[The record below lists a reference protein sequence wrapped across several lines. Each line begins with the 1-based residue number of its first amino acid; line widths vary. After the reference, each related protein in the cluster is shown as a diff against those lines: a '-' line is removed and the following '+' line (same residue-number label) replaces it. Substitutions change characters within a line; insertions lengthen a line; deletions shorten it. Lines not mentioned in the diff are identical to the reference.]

1 MHRPSFKNDYSEGA
15 LPEVLQLMTQTNL
28 EGIDGYSTDPY
39 CEKAREMVRAVCGR
53 EDADV
58 HFIVGGTQ
66 CNTIAIAHF
75 LRPHQAVIAAD
86 SGHINTHETGAIEA
100 TGHKVLYVVTEDG
113 KLTPD
118 KIKRIAAE
126 HGGDEH
132 MVQPAMV
139 YVSNTTEVGTL
150 YNKAELTAISQ
161 TCKELGLIFYLDGA
175 RLASALTSAKCDLTM
190 ADVADLT
197 DAFYVGATKNGGLF
211 GEAMVITNP
220 ALKKDFRYMLK
231 QRGALLAK
239 GWLLGLQF
247 IALFEDDRWYTVAK
261 HANALAEKLAA
272 GIVALE
278 EKGAAL
284 VYEQVSNQVFISL
297 PCDAAEK
304 LAEKHRFEW
313 WGLPENGRRAL
324 RLVTNWATPESR
336 VDALLCDLD
345 AILSK

>member
-15 LPEVLQLMTQTNL
+15 LPEVLALMAKTNL
-28 EGIDGYSTDPY
+28 EGIDGYSTDQY
-39 CEKAREMVRAVCGR
+39 SDKARDMIRAACGR
-53 EDADV
+53 PDADV
-58 HFIVGGTQ
+58 HLIVGGTQ

-100 TGHKVLYVVTEDG
+100 TGHKVLYAVTDDG
-113 KLTPD
+113 KLTPE
-118 KIKRIAAE
+118 KISRIVAE
-126 HGGDEH
+126 HGNDEH

-139 YVSNTTEVGTL
+139 YISNTTEVGTL
-150 YNKAELTAISQ
+150 YNKAELTAISD
-161 TCKELGLIFYLDGA
+161 TCKELGLYLYLDGA
-175 RLASALTSAKCDLTM
+175 RLASALTSPKCDLSM
-190 ADVADLT
+190 QDVANLT

-211 GEAMVITNP
+211 GEAMVILNP

-247 IALFEDDRWYTVAK
+247 VALFENGLWYEVAE
-261 HANALAEKLAA
+261 HANTLAAKLAE
-272 GIVALE
+272 GIKALSN
-278 EKGAAL
+278 KGAAL

-297 PCDAAEK
+297 PCDAAEE
-304 LAEKHRFEW
+304 LAAKYRFEW

-324 RLVTNWATPESR
+324 RLVTNWATPEER
-336 VDALLCDLD
+336 VDAFLADLD

>member
-39 CEKAREMVRAVCGR
+39 SDKARDMVRAACGR
-53 EDADV
+53 QDADV

-100 TGHKVLYVVTEDG
+100 TGHKVLYAVTEDG

-118 KIKRIAAE
+118 KIKRIVAE
-126 HGGDEH
+126 HGNDEH

-150 YNKAELTAISQ
+150 YNKAELTAISD
-161 TCKELGLIFYLDGA
+161 TCKELGLILYLDGA
-175 RLASALTSAKCDLTM
+175 RLASALTSARSELTM
-190 ADVADLT
+190 EDVANLT

-220 ALKKDFRYMLK
+220 ALKKDFRHLLK

-239 GWLLGLQF
+239 G
-247 IALFEDDRWYTVAK
+247 IC
-261 HANALAEKLAA
+261 
-272 GIVALE
+272 ALE

-297 PCDAAEK
+297 PCEAAEE
-304 LAEKHRFEW
+304 LAQKYRFEW